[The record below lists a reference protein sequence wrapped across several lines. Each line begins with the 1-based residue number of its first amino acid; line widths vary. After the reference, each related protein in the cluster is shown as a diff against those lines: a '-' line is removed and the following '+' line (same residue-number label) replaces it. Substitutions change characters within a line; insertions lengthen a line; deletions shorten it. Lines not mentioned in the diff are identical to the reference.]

1 MKKNDK
7 NLIVLKHPLMLH
19 YFSILRDK
27 NTDSE
32 NFRNALKKISEF
44 LFIEASKNVPTQDKE
59 IYTPLEKTIA
69 KTIDQTCE
77 FIAVPIL
84 RAGLIFEDLFLKYL
98 PMATVAHIG
107 MCRDEKTLKPCWYLD
122 KTKKCYNDCDKK
134 LVYILDPMLATGNSG
149 KSVIELFVQKGIP
162 EENITFVSLI
172 AAPEGIENIF
182 ATFPNVKIITGALDR
197 ELNQNGYILPGLGDA
212 GDRIFNTV
220 D

>member
-1 MKKNDK
+1 MAKNDK
-7 NLIVLKHPLMLH
+7 NLIVLKHPLAEH
-19 YFSILRDK
+19 YFSILRAK
-27 NTDSE
+27 NTSCE
-32 NFRNALKKISEF
+32 NFRNALKKVSEF
-44 LFIEASKNVPTQDKE
+44 LLAEATKNIPLEDKE
-59 IYTPLEKTIA
+59 INTPLEQTIV
-69 KTIDQTCE
+69 KTIDCSYQ
-77 FIAVPIL
+77 FIIAPIL
-84 RAGLIFEDLFLKYL
+84 RAGLIFEDTFLKYL

-149 KSVIELFVQKGIP
+149 KSVIELFAQKGIP

-182 ATFPNVKIITGALDR
+182 ESFPNVKIITGAFDR

-220 D
+220 E